1 MAESQVKAMLRVK
14 NGRCI
19 SRISVGSIRKNRTRN
34 IVAIL
39 AILLT
44 TIMFTTLFTISGGV
58 LDTIQEQTSRQ
69 VGTSAHAGFKYLT
82 WEQYEKI
89 ASDPEVK
96 DISYNI
102 FIGFGENPEFS
113 KMHTEIRYVEEKDAE
128 WSFCTPTTGRLPESE
143 NEAAVSESILD
154 ALGVPHELGVKIPI
168 EFTAR
173 GQKYRDEFTVCGF
186 WPQDLASGSNNIY
199 LSREYSEK
207 VAPTWHDGD
216 GYADPGADSDHISG
230 CVNPSI
236 WFSNSWDIE
245 AKVAAL
251 KERCGFDNTVNE
263 GINWAYATSEID
275 MQSVLLVAGLL
286 LLIGVSGYLI
296 IYNIFYIS
304 VASDIHFYGLLKTI
318 GTTRRQL
325 SKIVRRQAY
334 LLCLIGIPVG
344 LLAGYFTAAWLLPI
358 IMKVSTYEGTFK
370 VSPDLWIFAGSTIFT
385 LITVWISCIRPCRFV
400 AKISPVEAV
409 KYTEAGTQTQG
420 RAKKSKTPVQKKTR
434 RVSPLSMA
442 WQNMKRN
449 KKKTVSVVLSL
460 TLSLVLL
467 QTTVTITKGYD
478 MDKYLKEKAVS
489 DFMFTDSGILN
500 LTGNSAC
507 DDITPEVMSDINKIP
522 GLTETGYVYMRE
534 YLHKVEDKEIQRVKA
549 SLEKYGNDLPDVFI
563 EQTNSFLEKKEM
575 IGHIYGVDGI
585 AEEKME
591 ISEGQLDRKKFESG
605 DYVIVTAFTS
615 DGDGKFYDIG
625 EEVTLD
631 FGNGKSKTYKVLA
644 IGDIPYALGPQHG
657 HGIDIYFTLPSAEFI
672 KQTGE
677 HSAMSVAFNLQENQM
692 ENAESWAENYCNTNH
707 TELSYVS
714 KSTIAEEFENLTHM
728 TMIVGGVLS
737 FILGLIGILN
747 FGNAM
752 ITSIQARR
760 NELAVLQAVG
770 MTGKQLRGMLTG
782 EGLCYIL
789 LTSGITLTIGNLLVY
804 AIVKAY
810 TMQMWMFTYH
820 FILSPILVTLLILLG
835 LAAAVSAAC
844 SAMLRRNSIVERLR
858 TE

>member
-113 KMHTEIRYVEEKDAE
+113 KMHTEIRSVEKKDAE

-173 GQKYRDEFTVCGF
+173 GEKYRDEFTVCGF

-251 KERCGFDNTVNE
+251 KERCGFDSTVNE
-263 GINWAYATSEID
+263 GINWAYAASEID
-275 MQSVLLVAGLL
+275 MQSVLFVAGLL

-334 LLCLIGIPVG
+334 LLCLIGIPAG

-358 IMKVSTYEGTFK
+358 IMKVSTYEGNFK
-370 VSPDLWIFAGSTIFT
+370 VSPDLWIFAGSAIFT

-420 RAKKSKTPVQKKTR
+420 RTKKSKAPAQKKTR
-434 RVSPLSMA
+434 RVSPLAMA

-489 DFMFTDSGILN
+489 DFMLTDSGILN
-500 LTGNSAC
+500 LTGNSAY
-507 DDITPEVMSDINKIP
+507 DDITPEVMSDIDKIP
-522 GLTETGYVYMRE
+522 GLAETGYVYMRE
-534 YLHKVEDKEIQRVKA
+534 YLHKVEDKEIQRTKA
-549 SLEKYGNDLPDVFI
+549 SLEKYGDDLPDVFI

-677 HSAMSVAFNLQENQM
+677 DSAMSAAFNLQENQM

-714 KSTIAEEFENLTHM
+714 KSTIAEEFDNLTHM

>member
-1 MAESQVKAMLRVK
+1 MLRVR

-19 SRISVGSIRKNRTRN
+19 SRISVGGIRKNRTRN

-39 AILLT
+39 AIMLT
-44 TIMFTTLFTISGGV
+44 TILFTSLFTISGGV

-69 VGTSAHAGFKYLT
+69 VGTSSHAGFKYLT

-102 FIGFGENPEFS
+102 FIGFGENSEFS

-216 GYADPGADSDHISG
+216 GYADAEADSEHISG

-251 KERCGFDNTVNE
+251 KERCGFDSTVNE

-275 MQSVLLVAGLL
+275 VQSVLLVAGLL

-304 VASDIHFYGLLKTI
+304 IASDIHFYGLLKTI

-334 LLCLIGIPVG
+334 LLCLVGIPAG
-344 LLAGYFTAAWLLPI
+344 LLTGYFTAAWLLPI
-358 IMKVSTYEGTFK
+358 IMKVSIYEGNFK
-370 VSPDLWIFAGSTIFT
+370 VSPELWIFAGSAIFT

-400 AKISPVEAV
+400 TKISPVEAV
-409 KYTEAGTQTQG
+409 KYTEAGTKTQG
-420 RAKKSKTPVQKKTR
+420 RAKKSKTPAQKKTC

-500 LTGNSAC
+500 LTGTSAY

-534 YLHKVEDKEIQRVKA
+534 YLHKVEDKVIQRAKA
-549 SLEKYGNDLPDVFI
+549 SLEKYGNDLPAVFI
-563 EQTNSFLEKKEM
+563 EQTNSFLEKNEM

-591 ISEGQLDRKKFESG
+591 ISEGQFERKKFESG

-615 DGDGKFYDIG
+615 EGDGKFYDIG

-644 IGDIPYALGPQHG
+644 IGDVPYALGPQHG
-657 HGIDIYFTLPSAEFI
+657 HGIDIYFTLPSAEFT

-677 HSAMSVAFNLQENQM
+677 HAAMSAAFNLQENQM
-692 ENAESWAENYCNTNH
+692 ENAEAWAENYCNTNH

-714 KSTIAEEFENLTHM
+714 KSTIAEEFDNLTHM

-747 FGNAM
+747 FVNAM

-770 MTGKQLRGMLTG
+770 MTSKQLRGMLTG

-820 FILSPILVTLLILLG
+820 FIISPIIVTLPILLG
-835 LAAAVSAAC
+835 LAAAISAAC
-844 SAMLRRNSIVERLR
+844 SAMLRRNSIAERLR